1 MSQRTSPRR
10 SSARGVE
17 QANLPLGMV
26 GAVALHVAIL
36 AATMFAWTHT
46 LDIADEAPPVVPVD
60 LVTIG
65 EKTNI
70 RAMVKQQPKEPP
82 KQEEVQPPSPE
93 KAEVTP
99 VTPQREEAAPP
110 PDQMAAEKV
119 PQKPPPPPQVQ
130 PQEKP
135 QPEKKKESFDIDK
148 MMAFLDKRAPAQSAA
163 PNAAKGPKT
172 IKGIGQQNAMTMDLI
187 DTLRNQIAQCWSPP
201 VGAPHPEQLIVQY
214 ELFLNRDGTVAQT
227 PQLLS
232 STSSDPF
239 MRAAAD
245 AARRAIYTC
254 QPYRLP
260 PDRYDQWQDIT
271 LNFDPRQ
278 MVGQ

>member
-1 MSQRTSPRR
+1 MSPRTSLAG
-10 SSARGVE
+10 SSAQGVE
-17 QANLPLGMV
+17 QANRPTGLV
-26 GAVALHVAIL
+26 GAVALHAAIL

-46 LDIADEAPPVVPVD
+46 LDIADQAPPVVPVD

-70 RAMVKQQPKEPP
+70 QSMVKQQPKEPP
-82 KQEEVQPPSPE
+82 KEEEVQPPTPE
-93 KAEVTP
+93 QAQVTP
-99 VTPQREEAAPP
+99 STPEQDDAAPP
-110 PDQMAAEKV
+110 PDETSVEKV
-119 PQKPPPPPQVQ
+119 QPKPPPITPT
-130 PQEKP
+130 EKP
-135 QPEKKKESFDIDK
+135 SPEKKKESFDIDK
-148 MMAFLDKRAPAQSAA
+148 MMAFLDKRAPAATSA
-163 PNAAKGPKT
+163 PNAKVGPRN
-172 IKGIGQQNAMTMDLI
+172 IKGIGQQSAMTMDLV

-201 VGAPHPEQLIVQY
+201 VGAPHPEALIVQF
-214 ELFLNRDGTVAQT
+214 ELYLNQDGTVAQP

-232 STSSDPF
+232 SNSADPF
-239 MRAAAD
+239 MRAAAE

-260 PDRYDQWQDIT
+260 PDRYNQWQDIK